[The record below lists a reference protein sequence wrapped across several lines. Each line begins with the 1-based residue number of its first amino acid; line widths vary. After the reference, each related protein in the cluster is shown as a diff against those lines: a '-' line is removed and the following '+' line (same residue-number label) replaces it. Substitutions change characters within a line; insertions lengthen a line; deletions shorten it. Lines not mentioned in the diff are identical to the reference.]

1 MGSSW
6 VSHHTAMAGLL
17 LALLALVSTATAIE
31 PWTLGDLGGSGFASK
46 IYDDLDTDVS
56 IASRPEH
63 SPRSNVQ
70 KQEQALPHWEAADLT
85 RRYQEEQKLKTHRC
99 RNFMGREVPC
109 SGPPHLIHP
118 GQIHQGLQTVGLGS
132 QQPKMC
138 ETPGCIGV
146 SHMLLENM
154 DQSVSPC
161 DDFYQFVCG
170 GFEERVA
177 IPDDRSSW
185 SQFSVIDKELQQQLR
200 ALLESPP
207 PPAEAPVF
215 KKVRSVYHACM
226 NEPLIEEIGL
236 QPLKDKLRS
245 MGGWPVLEGNDW
257 QEDEFSWIETTY
269 KFRENSYST
278 DLLIDFSIGTDIKN
292 SSWRVIDIDQASL
305 GQAQTYLVK
314 GLSDRTVSAYYKY
327 MVNVAV
333 LLGAERSVA
342 ERELKDSI
350 EFEMELARAS
360 MPREMRRDS
369 NRMYNP
375 MMIRDLNEYAP
386 MVPWL
391 EYINKILTPEI
402 LVVKDTERVI
412 LDEPG
417 YLRNLTEILKRTPK
431 RTIANYMFF
440 RAASSS
446 LGFFTKAARKVQ
458 EDYSQELTGTTS
470 TTPRWKQCV
479 GTASGIFSSVVG
491 HLYVKKHFKEEAK
504 RAMDEMV
511 RDIRGEMDV
520 ILKNI
525 QWMDDKTRVRAREKL
540 RTMREYIG
548 YPDELL
554 QVHLLEE
561 VYKDLEVSPLK
572 HFENGIEVGKWS
584 TTYVWSKI
592 REKIDKTDWK
602 RHDQPAIV
610 NAFYSPLE
618 NSIQFP
624 AGILQG
630 NFFGAD
636 RPAYMNYGAIGW
648 VIGHEITH
656 GFDDQGRT
664 FDSTGNLAN
673 WWERSTEENYLEK
686 AQCIIWQYGNYTAR
700 PPVSIN
706 LNGINTQGENIA
718 DNGGI
723 KEAYNAYQSWTK
735 RNGAEPRLPGFAE
748 YTPEQMFWI
757 SAGNT
762 WCSKYRP
769 LALERRIRTGAHS
782 PGPFRVKG
790 PFSNSPDFSRDFH
803 CPIGSTMNPTSKCEV
818 W

>member
-1 MGSSW
+1 MGSL
-6 VSHHTAMAGLL
+6 TPTMAGLHM
-17 LALLALVSTATAIE
+17 ALLMLVGSASAIE
-31 PWTLGDLGGSGFASK
+31 PWTLGDLGGSLVGPSK
-46 IYDDLDTDVS
+46 VYDDLDTDVS
-56 IASRPEH
+56 IARRPEH
-63 SPRSNVQ
+63 SARSSAPKKEPV
-70 KQEQALPHWEAADLT
+70 LPYWEEADLT
-85 RRYQEEQKLKTHRC
+85 RRYEEQQKMNAHRC

-109 SGPPHLIHP
+109 SGPPSIVHP
-118 GQIHQGLQTVGLGS
+118 GQLHPGLLPSEIVELGS
-132 QQPKMC
+132 NQKKMC

-146 SHMLLENM
+146 SHMLLDNM

-177 IPDDRSSW
+177 IPDDRSAW

-200 ALLESPP
+200 ALLETPP
-207 PPAEAPVF
+207 PPSEANVF
-215 KKVRSVYHACM
+215 KKVRSVYSACM
-226 NEPLIEEIGL
+226 NTPLIEQIGL
-236 QPLKDKLRS
+236 QPLKDKLKS

-257 QEDEFSWIETTY
+257 SESEFDWIETTY
-269 KFRENSYST
+269 KFRKNSYST
-278 DLLIDFSIGTDIKN
+278 DTLINFSIGTDIKN

-314 GLSDRTVSAYYKY
+314 GLEDRTMAAYYKY

-342 ERELKDSI
+342 EREMKESI
-350 EFEMELARAS
+350 EFEIELAHAS
-360 MPREMRRDS
+360 TPREMRRDS

-375 MMIRDLNEYAP
+375 MMIRDLKEYAP

-391 EYINKILTPEI
+391 EYINNILTPEI
-402 LVVKDTERVI
+402 LVVDDTERVI

-417 YLRNLTEILKRTPK
+417 YMRNLTKILKRAPK

-446 LGFFTKAARKVQ
+446 LGFFTEAARKVQ
-458 EDYSQELTGTTS
+458 EDYSKELTGTTS

-479 GTASGIFSSVVG
+479 GTASGIFSSVIG

-511 RDIRGEMDV
+511 RDIRAEMDV
-520 ILKNI
+520 ILKSI
-525 QWMDDKTRVRAREKL
+525 KWMDDKTRVRAREKL

-548 YPDELL
+548 YPEELL

-561 VYKDLEVSPLK
+561 VYKDLEVSPEK

-630 NFFGAD
+630 IFFNKD
-636 RPAYMNYGAIGW
+636 RPNYMNYGSIGW

-656 GFDDQGRT
+656 GFDDQGRQYNYE
-664 FDSTGNLAN
+664 GNLDN
-673 WWERSTEENYLEK
+673 WWELETFIK
-686 AQCIIWQYGNYTAR
+686 FLNKTNCIIQQYGNYT
-700 PPVSIN
+700 VKELGDLN
-706 LNGINTQGENIA
+706 LNGITTQGENIA

-723 KEAYNAYQSWTK
+723 KEAYRAYDRWVE
-735 RNGAEPRLPGFAE
+735 RHGNEERLPGLDLN
-748 YTPEQMFWI
+748 QKQLFWLS
-757 SAGNT
+757 SANV

-769 LALERRIRTGAHS
+769 KSLERRIRTGAHS
-782 PGPFRVKG
+782 PGMFRVKG
-790 PFSNSPDFSRDFH
+790 PFSNSKEFAKDFN
-803 CPIGSTMNPTSKCEV
+803 CPLGSTYNPANKCEV

>member
-1 MGSSW
+1 
-6 VSHHTAMAGLL
+6 MAGLL
-17 LALLALVSTATAIE
+17 LALLALVVGHATAIE

-56 IASRPEH
+56 IAKGPEH
-63 SPRSNVQ
+63 SVRSNLQ
-70 KQEQALPHWEAADLT
+70 KPEQALPHWEAADLT
-85 RRYQEEQKLKTHRC
+85 RRFREEQKMKTHRC

-118 GQIHQGLQTVGLGS
+118 GHIDQGVHQVETVVLGGGD
-132 QQPKMC
+132 QQQQKMC

-170 GFEERVA
+170 GFEEHVA

-200 ALLESPP
+200 ALLESAA

-245 MGGWPVLEGNDW
+245 MGGWPVLGGNDW
-257 QEDEFSWIETTY
+257 KEDDFSWIETTY

-305 GQAQTYLVK
+305 GQAQTYLSK
-314 GLSDRTVSAYYKY
+314 GLSDKTVSAYYKY

-342 ERELKDSI
+342 TSELRDSL
-350 EFEMELARAS
+350 EFEIELARAS

-375 MMIRDLNEYAP
+375 MMIRDLKEFAP

-417 YLRNLTEILKRTPK
+417 YLKNLTEILKRTPK
-431 RTIANYMFF
+431 KTIANYMFF

-446 LGFFTKAARKVQ
+446 LGFFTEAARKVQ

-470 TTPRWKQCV
+470 KTPRWKQCV

-504 RAMDEMV
+504 RSMDAMV
-511 RDIRGEMDV
+511 RDIRAEMDV
-520 ILKNI
+520 ILKEI

-561 VYKDLEVSPLK
+561 VYKDLEISPLK
-572 HFENGIEVGKWS
+572 HF
-584 TTYVWSKI
+584 
-592 REKIDKTDWK
+592 
-602 RHDQPAIV
+602 
-610 NAFYSPLE
+610 E

-673 WWERSTEENYLEK
+673 WWEKSTEDNYLDK

-723 KEAYNAYQSWTK
+723 KEAYNAYQSWMK
-735 RNGAEPRLPGFAE
+735 RNGEEPKLPGFTKF
-748 YTPEQMFWI
+748 TPKQMFWI

-790 PFSNSPDFSRDFH
+790 PFSNSPDFSRDFG
-803 CPIGSTMNPTSKCEV
+803 CPIGSTMNPSSKCEV

>member
-1 MGSSW
+1 MGSQDP
-6 VSHHTAMAGLL
+6 AMAARRIL
-17 LALLALVSTATAIE
+17 LALFALVGSSFAIE

-56 IASRPEH
+56 IARRPGH
-63 SPRSNVQ
+63 SSRSNLP

-85 RRYQEEQKLKTHRC
+85 RRFREKQKMETHRC

-118 GQIHQGLQTVGLGS
+118 GHVHQGLRPVETVAVGLGG

-146 SHMLLENM
+146 SHMLLQNM

-200 ALLESPP
+200 ALLETPP

-236 QPLKDKLRS
+236 QPLKDKLKS
-245 MGGWPVLEGNDW
+245 MGGWPVLEGGDW
-257 QEDEFSWIETTY
+257 KEDDFSWIETTY

-333 LLGAERSVA
+333 LLGAEKSVA
-342 ERELKDSI
+342 ISELRDSL
-350 EFEMELARAS
+350 EFEIELARAS

-375 MMIRDLNEYAP
+375 MMIRDLEEYAP

-417 YLRNLTEILKRTPK
+417 YLKNLTEILKRTPK

-446 LGFFTKAARKVQ
+446 LGFFTKAARNVQ
-458 EDYSQELTGTTS
+458 EDYSKELTGTTS

-511 RDIRGEMDV
+511 RDIRAEMDV
-520 ILKNI
+520 ILKSI

-548 YPDELL
+548 YPEELL

-561 VYKDLEVSPLK
+561 VYKDLEVSPEK

-636 RPAYMNYGAIGW
+636 RPAYMNYGAIGL

-664 FDSTGNLAN
+664 FDT
-673 WWERSTEENYLEK
+673 
-686 AQCIIWQYGNYTAR
+686 TA
-700 PPVSIN
+700 
-706 LNGINTQGENIA
+706 
-718 DNGGI
+718 
-723 KEAYNAYQSWTK
+723 
-735 RNGAEPRLPGFAE
+735 
-748 YTPEQMFWI
+748 
-757 SAGNT
+757 
-762 WCSKYRP
+762 
-769 LALERRIRTGAHS
+769 
-782 PGPFRVKG
+782 
-790 PFSNSPDFSRDFH
+790 
-803 CPIGSTMNPTSKCEV
+803 
-818 W
+818 

>member
-1 MGSSW
+1 MGSL
-6 VSHHTAMAGLL
+6 TPTMAGLHM
-17 LALLALVSTATAIE
+17 ALLMLVGSASAIE
-31 PWTLGDLGGSGFASK
+31 PWTLGDLGGSLVGPSK
-46 IYDDLDTDVS
+46 VYDDLDTDVS
-56 IASRPEH
+56 IARRPEH
-63 SPRSNVQ
+63 SARSSAAKKEPV
-70 KQEQALPHWEAADLT
+70 LPYWEEADLT
-85 RRYQEEQKLKTHRC
+85 RRYEEQQKMNAHRC

-109 SGPPHLIHP
+109 SGPPSIVHP
-118 GQIHQGLQTVGLGS
+118 GQIHPGLLPSETVELGS
-132 QQPKMC
+132 NQKKMC

-146 SHMLLENM
+146 SHMLLDNM

-177 IPDDRSSW
+177 IPDDRSAW

-200 ALLESPP
+200 ALLESQPP
-207 PPAEAPVF
+207 PTEAPVF

-236 QPLKDKLRS
+236 QPLKDKLQS

-257 QEDEFSWIETTY
+257 KEADFSWIETTY
-269 KFRENSYST
+269 KFRKNSYST
-278 DLLIDFSIGTDIKN
+278 DTLINFSIGTDIKN

-314 GLSDRTVSAYYKY
+314 GLEDRTVAAYYKY

-333 LLGAERSVA
+333 LPGAERSVA
-342 ERELKDSI
+342 ESEMKESI
-350 EFEMELARAS
+350 EFEIELARAS
-360 MPREMRRDS
+360 MPRERRRDS

-375 MMIRDLNEYAP
+375 MMIRDLKEYAP

-417 YLRNLTEILKRTPK
+417 YMRNLTEILKRTPK

-446 LGFFTKAARKVQ
+446 LGFFTEAARKVQ

-470 TTPRWKQCV
+470 KTPRWKQCV

-511 RDIRGEMDV
+511 RDIRAEMDV
-520 ILKNI
+520 ILKEI

-540 RTMREYIG
+540 RTMKEYIG

-602 RHDQPAIV
+602 RHDTPAIV

-630 NFFGAD
+630 NFFGSD
-636 RPAYMNYGAIGW
+636 RPAYMNYGGIGW

-656 GFDDQGRT
+656 GFDDQGRQY
-664 FDSTGNLAN
+664 DSVGNLKN
-673 WWERSTEENYLEK
+673 WWHDATKDQFLERSN
-686 AQCIIWQYGNYTAR
+686 CIIWQYGNYTAKS
-700 PPVSIN
+700 VNKS
-706 LNGINTQGENIA
+706 LNGVNTQGENIA

-723 KEAYNAYQSWTK
+723 KEAYRAYNSWVA
-735 RNGAEPRLPGFAE
+735 RNGAEPRLPGLN
-748 YTPEQMFWI
+748 YTPRQLFWV
-757 SAGNT
+757 SAANV
-762 WCSKYRP
+762 WCAKYRP
-769 LALERRIRTGAHS
+769 KALKLSVLTGTHS
-782 PGPFRVKG
+782 PDQFRVQG
-790 PFSNSPDFSRDFH
+790 AFSNMDAFSKDFK
-803 CPIGSTMNPTSKCEV
+803 CPIGSNMNPPKENKCQV